1 MNLVFIYLSDNRKIL
16 VMTKKIKQ
24 FVFLLLI
31 TPLFSN
37 AQFGFSHEIGAF
49 AGGVAFQS
57 DFGVRHDFETNAGN
71 TGFGIGL
78 VHYMNFAYRAECNCY
93 TPETYFNDHFKLR
106 SELSYNSTKL
116 EHFGKWVDRTSVSA
130 AQLRAMKGEAKVTD
144 IGMQLEYF
152 PLSIR
157 EFTATDGAFA
167 PFIALG
173 AHYNFFQNNTY
184 SELGPLGTP
193 ITTYYDYL
201 PNGYSSEG
209 GSTWSVVSS
218 VGTRY
223 KLTELSDLFVELRWQ
238 YYFSDWVDGLR
249 KDPDLH
255 EENKANDWN
264 LWFHFGYIYYL
275 D

>member
-1 MNLVFIYLSDNRKIL
+1 
-16 VMTKKIKQ
+16 MTKKIKH
-24 FVFLLLI
+24 FVFLLLLS
-31 TPLFSN
+31 PLFSN

-57 DFGVRHDFETNAGN
+57 DFGVRHDFKTNAGN

-116 EHFGKWVDRTSVSA
+116 EHFGKWAEKNSPA
-130 AQLRAMKGEAKVTD
+130 GYQLAAMKGEAKVTD

-157 EFTATDGAFA
+157 EFTATDGAWA

-193 ITTYYDYL
+193 ATTYPDYL
-201 PNGYSSEG
+201 PDGYSSEG

-218 VGTRY
+218 IGTRY

-264 LWFHFGYIYYL
+264 VWFHFGYIYYL

>member
-1 MNLVFIYLSDNRKIL
+1 
-16 VMTKKIKQ
+16 MTKKIKSLL
-24 FVFLLLI
+24 FLLLLA
-31 TPLFSN
+31 PFAMQ

-78 VHYMNFAYRAECNCY
+78 VHYMNFSYRAECNCY
-93 TPETYFNDHFKLR
+93 TPDTYFNDHFKLR

-116 EHFGKWVDRTSVSA
+116 EHFGEWVDKESIYG

-152 PLSIR
+152 PWSIR
-157 EFTATDGAFA
+157 EFTSRVGAWG

-173 AHYNFFQNNTY
+173 AHYSFYSNNTY
-184 SELGPLGTP
+184 SELPGGLGN
-193 ITTYYDYL
+193 TYNVYPDYL
-201 PNGYSSEG
+201 DGEIGWSTEG

-238 YYFSDWVDGLR
+238 YYGDDWVDGLR
-249 KDPDLH
+249 KDPDVH
-255 EENKANDWN
+255 SENKANDWN
-264 LWFHFGYIYYL
+264 VWFHFGYIYYL